1 MMRRRLHIA
10 AVLLLCAACR
20 KGDGDNAVRIR
31 FSAPSIETKTL
42 TGQDLTGT
50 AYPVGENFK
59 VYAAYSAEEWAQ
71 DAAMPASMSLMT
83 AQECAYAGG
92 VSWEPLTVYT
102 WDQLTGTNPYL
113 HAQAFS
119 PAALDEGSYYA
130 GGTNGLSHS
139 WDTGFTLTDYDTPAV
154 GSMIDILFSDRAYN
168 YQKTTKAGHVD
179 LHFRHALTSVVFKIA
194 LHTSYTDLTATH
206 IELTGIRLKNVYT
219 RGNFAQGLAHARNDG
234 APFQD
239 GYPQWTGQST
249 EATLTG
255 FMPFGE
261 LHPAVYTSDENWL
274 ISNEALLLIPQA
286 TDHGGG
292 QVSIEMDYTMKQ
304 GDGETIAGTV
314 SAPLTTESYWKGG
327 QRYVYRIYFEPT
339 QLSVSLVII
348 PWTDPTAIL
357 LQ

>member
-1 MMRRRLHIA
+1 MMRRSLYIA

-20 KGDGDNAVRIR
+20 TGDGDNAVRIR
-31 FSAPSIETKTL
+31 FSTPSIETKTL
-42 TGQDLTGT
+42 TGQELTGT
-50 AYPVGENFK
+50 AYPAGENFK

-71 DAAMPASMSLMT
+71 DAAMPASTSLMA

-102 WDQLTGTNPYL
+102 WDQLTGAGTDPYL

-119 PAALDEGSYYA
+119 PAALTGV
-130 GGTNGLSHS
+130 SHS
-139 WDTGFTLTDYDTPAV
+139 WTDGFSLASYDTPAV
-154 GSMIDILFSDRAYN
+154 GSMVDILFSDRAYN

-194 LHTSYTDLTATH
+194 LHTAYTDLTTTH

-219 RGNFAQGLAHARNDG
+219 RGNFAQGLSNARNDS
-234 APFQD
+234 APFQT

-261 LHPAVYTSDENWL
+261 LLPAVYTSDDNWL
-274 ISNEALLLIPQA
+274 ISHEALLLIPQA
-286 TDHGGG
+286 TDHGGN
-292 QVSIEMDYTMKQ
+292 QVTIEMDYTIQQ

-314 SAPLTTESYWKGG
+314 SAPLTAESHWKGG

-339 QLSVSLVII
+339 ELSVSLVIT
-348 PWTDPTAIL
+348 PWADPTAIL